1 MENDTKQN
9 IIRKKKIKRQR
20 RRLKIGRVLIFFFL
34 LGSFLLILGWSGYH
48 IYRWGSSAY
57 QSLHYTYEEHERQIE
72 LKKQGQGPR
81 FDGYTNIL
89 LLGIDDGVSGN
100 DASVGRWADT
110 IVLISFKKDTGDVR
124 FLSVPRDTLVAIP
137 GRKNPEQIN
146 AAYHYGG
153 EELVQKSL
161 TQLINVPIQ
170 EYISI
175 DITGMMALVDA
186 LGGIDL
192 YVEMDMDY
200 EDPEADVSIHLKKG
214 YQHLNGAQAQQ
225 YLRYRSDD
233 LGDLGRVQRQQR
245 FIKAVY
251 EKCTQLQTLTNLPAV
266 MDIFQHK
273 LDTSLKMVDASEVI
287 TLLKSLRADHPQT
300 SILPGAMAQDD
311 SIWLPD
317 SAKIEGKMQELFPV
331 DTNQ

>member
-20 RRLKIGRVLIFFFL
+20 RRLKIGRVLVFFFL
-34 LGSFLLILGWSGYH
+34 LGTFLLVVGWSGYH
-48 IYRWGSSAY
+48 IYRWGSGAY
-57 QSLHYTYEEHERQIE
+57 QSLHYSYEEHQRQIE

-81 FDGYTNIL
+81 FEGYTNIL
-89 LLGIDDGVSGN
+89 LLGIDDGVAGK
-100 DASVGRWADT
+100 DAGTGRWADT
-110 IVLISFKKDTGDVR
+110 IVLVSFKKDTGDVR
-124 FLSVPRDTLVAIP
+124 FLSIPRDTLVTIP
-137 GRKNPEQIN
+137 GRKNPEQIS

-153 EELVQKSL
+153 EALVGQSL

-175 DITGMMALVDA
+175 DIAGMTALVDA
-186 LGGIDL
+186 LGGVDI
-192 YVEMDMDY
+192 YVESDMDY

-214 YQHLNGAQAQQ
+214 YQHLSGAQAQQ

-266 MDIFQHK
+266 VDIFQHK
-273 LDTSLKMVDASEVI
+273 LDTSLKVVDTNEVI
-287 TLLKSLRADHPQT
+287 TLFKSLRADNPQT
-300 SILPGAMAQDD
+300 TILPGVLAQDD
-311 SIWLPD
+311 SVWLPD
-317 SAKIEGKMQELFPV
+317 AVKIERKMQELFPV
-331 DTNQ
+331 DTN